1 MKKISLLSIIENLLW
16 LINPCLIL
24 LCFFSNQLHTGL
36 LLSWLGQWHPVVLHF
51 PIVIGLFIG
60 IYILFNF
67 KPTVAAAQ
75 ENYLFSLNAL
85 FASIVALLG
94 ILIAVGGNYD
104 KSILTIHQWGGLT
117 IALLAWALVLIP
129 KDILR
134 TNKLLRSVVGIVY
147 IIAIILFTHKG
158 GQLTHGKEALSLP
171 QSIVKESENTK
182 PDSLLTVYEKAVH
195 PILIDKC
202 ISCHGGDKIKGDLQL
217 TSIELIKKGGKHG
230 NILLERIH
238 LPLTD
243 EKHMPPTEKKQLT
256 KEELAI
262 ITNWMHLGGDLNKA
276 LKDLIKTDSLY
287 LLASQ
292 YIAPVTGNNKVQPD
306 LSEYNSNYVS
316 VKYTY
321 HGGDKINVN
330 FFQGAFYKTEYL
342 QKLEKIKEQ
351 IVTLN
356 MQNIPLQKKD
366 IDIIAGYDNLEK
378 LNLNYTKI
386 KIQDIQSLSGLKK
399 LNSISLAGMNIDN
412 NKLETFV
419 KGTRL
424 HKIQLW
430 ASGLKQKDIAPII
443 DKYPN
448 IQFVVGDNMDDS
460 IMKLNKPFIEQDSTI
475 ITNHINVPLKHFLK
489 GVTIKYTID
498 DSEPD
503 SITSPTYEKPIV
515 LTKNTTLKTKVF
527 KKGWLASDLVQKSF
541 YKSSLIPDTVML
553 ITKPDPKYAGTGGHT
568 IIDQELGELNFGNGK
583 WLGYSKSNM
592 EFVMKFKNQ
601 TALNEIIFNAL
612 INTGSYIFPIQTIQ
626 VETSNDGKQ
635 FKTLQNA
642 DFTSISKAYTKEPNI
657 NQTQAFK
664 IKIAKCPAYNYYK
677 FTLRN
682 LKQLPVWHP
691 GKGTPAWIFV
701 DEVFFN

>member
-342 QKLEKIKEQ
+342 QKLEKIKEH
-351 IVTLN
+351 IVTLK
-356 MQNIPLQKKD
+356 MQNITLKKKD